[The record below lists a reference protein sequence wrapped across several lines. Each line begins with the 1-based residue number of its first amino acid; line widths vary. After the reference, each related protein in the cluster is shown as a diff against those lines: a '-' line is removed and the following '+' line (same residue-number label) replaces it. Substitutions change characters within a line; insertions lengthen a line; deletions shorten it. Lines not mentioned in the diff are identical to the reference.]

1 MQINNQAPEQREI
14 STPPVIDIELL
25 ALDLNRCTRCVGTL
39 DHIEKAIEII
49 RPVLEVVEAQ
59 VNVSKVVIESEEQA
73 GQYRFA
79 TSPTVRI
86 NGKDIAFE
94 TLESECESCTDL
106 CGCDGGTSCR
116 VWRYRGEEYTE
127 APVGLVVESI
137 LREIFDSGRES
148 IGETPVYSGVPE
160 NLRGFF
166 RSKSDV
172 RPAAESC
179 CSPAEQETCCEPS
192 AKVACCDASQ
202 PETCGCH

>member
-1 MQINNQAPEQREI
+1 MNTQVFKQREV

-49 RPVLEVVEAQ
+49 RPVLEVMEAQ
-59 VNVSKVVIESEEQA
+59 VNVRKIVIESEEQA
-73 GQYRFA
+73 RQYRFA

-106 CGCDGGTSCR
+106 CGCDEGTSCR

-127 APVGLVVESI
+127 APVGLVIEPMLGEILDISGESM
-137 LREIFDSGRES
+137 
-148 IGETPVYSGVPE
+148 GETPVYRGVPE
-160 NLRGFF
+160 NLRRFF
-166 RSKSDV
+166 RSKSEAQPV
-172 RPAAESC
+172 AASC
-179 CSPAEQETCCEPS
+179 CSPVEQETCCEPGQK
-192 AKVACCDASQ
+192 AACCDTSQ
-202 PETCGCH
+202 PETYDFH